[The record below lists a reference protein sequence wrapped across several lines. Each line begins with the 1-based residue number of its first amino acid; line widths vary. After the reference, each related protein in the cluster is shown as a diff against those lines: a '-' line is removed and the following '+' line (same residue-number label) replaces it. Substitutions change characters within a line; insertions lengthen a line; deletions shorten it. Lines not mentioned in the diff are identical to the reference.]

1 MVKTKIADIYE
12 FRKPKYKIKFC
23 RSTGDF
29 EYSDKHKNTAAYIGT
44 YSGSRL
50 NCGTIIAKDSLKV
63 RSVYYTKLKYYVCV
77 CVCVVYIRICV
88 LYYGHTI

>member
-29 EYSDKHKNTAAYIGT
+29 EYSDKHKNTAAQV
-44 YSGSRL
+44 R
-50 NCGTIIAKDSLKV
+50 IAV
-63 RSVYYTKLKYYVCV
+63 H
-77 CVCVVYIRICV
+77 
-88 LYYGHTI
+88 G